1 MADTK
6 ISGLA
11 AGAPAQSGDLIPI
24 ARSGANY
31 SITPANILNASLAA
45 TFGVTTGTTFNG
57 STIAVATRQVF
68 LTGTAATYTT
78 PANCRRIV
86 VRMKGA
92 GGGGAGSADATANAT
107 AGGAGG
113 TTIFNSIN
121 ANGGGG
127 GTPATG
133 GNVTTAKGGNAGTG
147 TASVRI
153 AGATGG
159 APQYH
164 YNAATTAFGLG
175 GVGGGQ
181 GGGNNT
187 SGTGGAGTANSGGG
201 GAGGPNGT
209 ASAFATIY
217 TFQIAPAG
225 GEGEY
230 AEIAISSPAASY
242 TYTVGAGG
250 TAGAAGTNGNAGGVG
265 GSGYI
270 IVDEYY

>member
-1 MADTK
+1 MADVK
-6 ISGLA
+6 ISALPA
-11 AGAPAQSGDLIPI
+11 ATTPLTGGEVLPIVQSG
-24 ARSGANY
+24 
-31 SITPANILNASLAA
+31 
-45 TFGVTTGTTFNG
+45 TTKQV
-57 STIAVATRQVF
+57 AVNNLFTQHTRQVF
-68 LTGTAATYTT
+68 LSGSAATYTT
-78 PANCRRIV
+78 PANCRQIL
-86 VRMKGA
+86 VRSKGG

-121 ANGGGG
+121 ANGGGN

-133 GNVTTAKGGNAGTG
+133 GSVTTAKGGTGGTG

-159 APQYH
+159 CPQYH
-164 YNAATTAFGLG
+164 YNGATTAFGIG

-201 GAGGPNGT
+201 GAGGPNAT

-217 TFQIAPAG
+217 TFQIAPG
-225 GEGEY
+225 GAEGEY
-230 AEIAISSPAASY
+230 IEILINTPSATY